1 MFGRSRKGVV
11 GARTPGEL
19 DAMEAAG
26 RIVGR
31 ALVAA
36 RDAAKPGVTTADLDE
51 LVEQLIRDSGAI
63 PSFKGYEGFPG
74 SICSSVNE
82 VVVHGIPGSTTVLTE
97 GDLVSVDCGAIL
109 DGWHGDSAWS
119 FGVGV
124 LDPGVEALNAATR
137 EVLAEGMLAM
147 RPGNRLTD
155 VSHEL
160 ELATRRAEA
169 KYGVSL
175 GIVDGFGGHGIGQE
189 MHEWPFLANE
199 GKPGRGPKLQV
210 GSVLAIEPMLVLGGE
225 TDTETLADD
234 WTVVT
239 VDGAV
244 ASHWEHTVAVTED
257 GPRILTPRPE
267 GA

>member
-1 MFGRSRKGVV
+1 MLGRSRKGVV
-11 GARTPGEL
+11 TARTPGEL

-36 RDAAKPGVTTADLDE
+36 REAAVPGATTADLDE
-51 LVEQLIRDSGAI
+51 VVEQLIRDAGAV

-82 VVVHGIPGSTTVLTE
+82 VVVHGIPGAGTVLRE

-119 FGVGV
+119 FGVGELAPDLV
-124 LDPGVEALNAATR
+124 TLNEATR
-137 EVLAEGMLAM
+137 EVLEEGILAM
-147 RPGNRLTD
+147 LPGNRLTD
-155 VSHEL
+155 VSHAL
-160 ELATRRAEA
+160 EVATRRAEERH
-169 KYGVSL
+169 GVAL
-175 GIVDGFGGHGIGQE
+175 GIVDGFGGHGIGRE

-199 GKPGRGPKLQV
+199 GKPGKGPRLV
-210 GSVLAIEPMLVLGGE
+210 EGSVLAVEPMLVLGGE
-225 TDTETLADD
+225 TDTRTLSDD

-239 VDGAV
+239 VDGSPAC
-244 ASHWEHTVAVTED
+244 HWEHTVAVTAE
-257 GPRILTPRPE
+257 GPRILTPRP
-267 GA
+267 GH

>member
-1 MFGRSRKGVV
+1 MFGRSRKSAVT
-11 GARTPGEL
+11 ARTPGEL

-36 RDAAKPGVTTADLDE
+36 RDAAVPGATTADLDE
-51 LVEQLIRDSGAI
+51 IVEQLIRDSGAI

-82 VVVHGIPGSTTVLTE
+82 VVVHGIPGGSTVLAE

-119 FGVGV
+119 FGVGT
-124 LDPGVEALNAATR
+124 LESGVRALNDATR

-155 VSHEL
+155 VSHAL
-160 ELATRRAEA
+160 EVATRNAEQRH
-169 KYGVSL
+169 GISL
-175 GIVDGFGGHGIGQE
+175 GIVDGYGGHGIGRE
-189 MHEWPFLANE
+189 MHEWPFLPNE
-199 GKPGRGPKLQV
+199 GKAGKGPKLQV

-225 TDTETLADD
+225 TETRTLSDD

-239 VDGAV
+239 VDGAP
-244 ASHWEHTVAVTED
+244 AAHWEHTVAVTEN
-257 GPRILTPRPE
+257 GPRILTPRPQD
-267 GA
+267 

>member
-1 MFGRSRKGVV
+1 
-11 GARTPGEL
+11 
-19 DAMEAAG
+19 MEAAG
-26 RIVGR
+26 RVVGR

-36 RDAAKPGVTTADLDE
+36 REAAVPGATTADLDRV
-51 LVEQLIRDSGAI
+51 VEQLIRESGAV

-82 VVVHGIPGSTTVLTE
+82 VVVHGIPGSGTVLAE

-119 FGVGV
+119 FGVGS
-124 LDPGVEALNAATR
+124 LAPDVETLNEATR
-137 EVLAEGMLAM
+137 EVLEEGMLAM

-155 VSHEL
+155 VSHAL
-160 ELATRRAEA
+160 ETATRRAEERH
-169 KYGVSL
+169 GVSL
-175 GIVDGFGGHGIGQE
+175 GIVDGFGGHGIGRQ

-199 GKPGRGPKLQV
+199 GKPGKGPRLQE

-225 TDTETLADD
+225 VDTRTLSDD

-239 VDGAV
+239 IDGAP
-244 ASHWEHTVAVTED
+244 AAHWEHTVAVTAD
-257 GPRILTPRPE
+257 GPRVLTPRPY
-267 GA
+267 A

>member
-1 MFGRSRKGVV
+1 
-11 GARTPGEL
+11 
-19 DAMEAAG
+19 MEAAG

-36 RDAAKPGVTTADLDE
+36 RDAARPGATTADLDA
-51 LVEQLIRDSGAI
+51 LVEQLIRDAGAV

-82 VVVHGIPGSTTVLTE
+82 VVVHGIPNVETVLGE

-119 FGVGV
+119 FGVGSLAPEV
-124 LDPGVEALNAATR
+124 ARLNDATR
-137 EVLAEGMLAM
+137 EVLEEGILAM

-155 VSHEL
+155 VSHAL
-160 ELATRRAEA
+160 EVATHRAAERF
-169 KYGVSL
+169 GVAL
-175 GIVDGFGGHGIGQE
+175 GIVDGFGGHGIGRE

-199 GKPGRGPKLQV
+199 GKPGKGPRLQV
-210 GSVLAIEPMLVLGGE
+210 GSVLAVEPMLVLGGE
-225 TDTETLADD
+225 TDTRTLSDD

-239 VDGAV
+239 VDGSP
-244 ASHWEHTVAVTED
+244 ASHWEHTVAVTAD
-257 GPRILTPRPE
+257 GPRILTPRPP
-267 GA
+267 GN

>member
-1 MFGRSRKGVV
+1 MFGRSRKGAVT
-11 GARTPGEL
+11 ARTPGEL

-31 ALVAA
+31 ALIAA
-36 RDAAKPGVTTADLDE
+36 REAAKSGVTTADLDE
-51 LVEQLIRDSGAI
+51 VVEQLIRESGAV

-82 VVVHGIPGSTTVLTE
+82 VVVHGIPGASTVLAE

-119 FGVGV
+119 FGVGA
-124 LDPGVEALNAATR
+124 LDPAVQALNEATR
-137 EVLAEGMLAM
+137 EVLEEGMLAM
-147 RPGNRLTD
+147 QPGKKLTD
-155 VSHEL
+155 VSHAL
-160 ELATRRAEA
+160 ELATRRAEE
-169 KYGVSL
+169 KHGISL

-199 GKPGRGPKLQV
+199 GKPGRGPKLQE

-225 TDTETLADD
+225 TDTKTLSDD

-239 VDGAV
+239 VDGAP
-244 ASHWEHTVAVTED
+244 AAHWEHTVAVTAD
-257 GPRILTPRPE
+257 GPRILTPRPL
-267 GA
+267 G

>member
-1 MFGRSRKGVV
+1 MLGRSRKNLVT
-11 GARTPGEL
+11 ARTPGEL

-36 RDAAKPGVTTADLDE
+36 RDAAVPGATTADLDE
-51 LVEQLIRDSGAI
+51 VVEQLIRDAGAV
-63 PSFKGYEGFPG
+63 PSFKGYQGFPG

-82 VVVHGIPGSTTVLTE
+82 VVVHGIPGPTTLAE

-119 FGVGV
+119 FGVGALPADV
-124 LDPGVEALNAATR
+124 RALNDATR
-137 EVLAEGMLAM
+137 EVLAEGILAM
-147 RPGNRLTD
+147 LPGNRLTD
-155 VSHEL
+155 VSHAL
-160 ELATRRAEA
+160 EVAARRAEERHGIA
-169 KYGVSL
+169 L
-175 GIVDGFGGHGIGQE
+175 GIVDGYGGHGIGRE
-189 MHEWPFLANE
+189 RHEWPFLANE
-199 GKPGRGPKLQV
+199 GKPGRGPRLQE

-225 TDTETLADD
+225 TDTRTLEDD

-239 VDGAV
+239 VDGAP
-244 ASHWEHTVAVTED
+244 AAHWEHTVAVTAD

-267 GA
+267 F

>member
-1 MFGRSRKGVV
+1 
-11 GARTPGEL
+11 
-19 DAMEAAG
+19 MEAAG

-31 ALVAA
+31 ALIAA
-36 RDAAKPGVTTADLDE
+36 RDAAVPGATTADLDE
-51 LVEQLIRDSGAI
+51 IVEQLIRDAGAV
-63 PSFKGYEGFPG
+63 PSFKGYEGFPR

-82 VVVHGIPGSTTVLTE
+82 VVVHGIPDASTVLAE

-119 FGVGV
+119 FGVGT
-124 LDPGVEALNAATR
+124 LAPGAQSLNDATR

-155 VSHEL
+155 VSHAL
-160 ELATRRAEA
+160 EVATRRAEERH
-169 KYGVSL
+169 GVSL
-175 GIVDGFGGHGIGQE
+175 GIVDGFGGHGIGRE

-199 GKPGRGPKLQV
+199 GKPGKGPKLRE

-225 TDTETLADD
+225 TDTRTLSDD

-239 VDGAV
+239 VDGAP
-244 ASHWEHTVAVTED
+244 AAHWEHTVAVTAS
-257 GPRILTPRPE
+257 GPRILTPRPQS
-267 GA
+267 

>member
-1 MFGRSRKGVV
+1 MFGRSRKGAVT
-11 GARTPGEL
+11 ARTPGEL

-31 ALVAA
+31 ALIAA
-36 RDAAKPGVTTADLDE
+36 REAAKSGVTTADLDE
-51 LVEQLIRDSGAI
+51 VVEKLIRESGAV

-82 VVVHGIPGSTTVLTE
+82 VVVHGIPGASTVLAE

-119 FGVGV
+119 FGVGA
-124 LDPGVEALNAATR
+124 LDPAVQALNEATR
-137 EVLAEGMLAM
+137 EVLEEGMLAM
-147 RPGNRLTD
+147 QPGNKLTD
-155 VSHEL
+155 VSHAL
-160 ELATRRAEA
+160 ELATRRAEE
-169 KYGVSL
+169 KHGISL

-199 GKPGRGPKLQV
+199 GKPGRGPKLQE

-225 TDTETLADD
+225 TDTKTLSDD

-239 VDGAV
+239 VDGAP
-244 ASHWEHTVAVTED
+244 AAHWEHTVAVTAD
-257 GPRILTPRPE
+257 GPRILTPRPL
-267 GA
+267 G

>member
-11 GARTPGEL
+11 TARTPGEL

-31 ALVAA
+31 ALIAA
-36 RDAAKPGVTTADLDE
+36 REAAKSGVTTADLDE
-51 LVEQLIRDSGAI
+51 IVEQLIRESGAV

-82 VVVHGIPGSTTVLTE
+82 VVVHGIPGTSTVLAD

-119 FGVGV
+119 FGVGA
-124 LDPGVEALNAATR
+124 LDPAVRALNEATQ
-137 EVLAEGMLAM
+137 EVLEEGMLAM
-147 RPGNRLTD
+147 RPGNKLTD
-155 VSHEL
+155 VSHAL
-160 ELATRRAEA
+160 ELATRRAEE
-169 KYGVSL
+169 KHGVSL

-199 GKPGRGPKLQV
+199 GKPGRGPKLQE

-225 TDTETLADD
+225 TDTKTLSDD

-239 VDGAV
+239 VDGAP
-244 ASHWEHTVAVTED
+244 AAHWEHTVAVTAD
-257 GPRILTPRPE
+257 GPRILTPRPL
-267 GA
+267 G

>member
-1 MFGRSRKGVV
+1 
-11 GARTPGEL
+11 
-19 DAMEAAG
+19 MEAAG

-36 RDAAKPGVTTADLDE
+36 REAAVVGATTADLDRV
-51 LVEQLIRDSGAI
+51 VEQLIRDAGAV

-82 VVVHGIPGSTTVLTE
+82 VVVHGIPGTGTVLKQ

-119 FGVGV
+119 FGVGTLAADV
-124 LDPGVEALNAATR
+124 DALNEATR
-137 EVLAEGMLAM
+137 EVLEEGMLAM

-155 VSHEL
+155 VSHAL
-160 ELATRRAEA
+160 EVATRRAEERHH
-169 KYGVSL
+169 VSL
-175 GIVDGFGGHGIGQE
+175 GIVDGFGGHGIGRE

-199 GKPGRGPKLQV
+199 GKPGKGPRLQE

-225 TDTETLADD
+225 VDTRTLSDD

-239 VDGAV
+239 VDGAP
-244 ASHWEHTVAVTED
+244 ASHWEHTVAVTPD
-257 GPRILTPRPE
+257 GPRILTPRPLD
-267 GA
+267 